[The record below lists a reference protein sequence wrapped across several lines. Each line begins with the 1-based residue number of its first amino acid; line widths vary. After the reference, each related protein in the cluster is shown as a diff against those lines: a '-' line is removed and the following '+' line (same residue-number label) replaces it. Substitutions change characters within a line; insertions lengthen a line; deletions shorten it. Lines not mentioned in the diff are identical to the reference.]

1 MAMLRQ
7 YKGQTYSFP
16 DGTSDEKIKD
26 YFRKIRD
33 SQTSE
38 TRKRRPTA
46 TDALRVLG
54 QGFSL
59 GFSDEALATFTFC
72 IF

>member
-38 TRKRRPTA
+38 TRKRPTA

-54 QGFSL
+54 QGATL
-59 GFSDEALATFTFC
+59 GFLMKR
-72 IF
+72 